1 MYGNTI
7 VQFGGT
13 MPHPTDVDTHPTP
26 GSATRRAAGRR
37 DVRLVER
44 VSSADRDDLA
54 ALFEGR
60 NASDSPA
67 ADILRRHARRWLS
80 RTR

>member
-1 MYGNTI
+1 MPRTI
-7 VQFGGT
+7 
-13 MPHPTDVDTHPTP
+13 DLDTHSTP
-26 GSATRRAAGRR
+26 GAATRRARSRR

-60 NASDSPA
+60 NTSDSPA